1 MAAARPSSVSVA
13 ISYVLPVVGWRHVCP
28 LSARQRRRKNSVYSK
43 VKRQKAALNRKRRV
57 YNCHAKPAVRW
68 MSNFTFIAKKTKAI
82 LSRNADPKALKP
94 LSDRLMLVTDV
105 WPQNIT
111 ENWYTVNKKTPLISY
126 TAILGNFTNL
136 YETPRRDYR
145 MLTPDFQSTKWF
157 SPYRRTQC
165 KMRAIVTDV
174 VAWSVRPL
182 QKRMNRSREV
192 MQLTRTS
199 PKHVLD
205 GVGAPNKNI
214 YFRDAKP
221 DTPNWRIHPSSLRAR
236 GNNQQHAAGAMRTVA
251 TVTVATCYFNFRTFR
266 FFTAAFSVKTPNVGL
281 PQHIKDIPR

>member
-1 MAAARPSSVSVA
+1 MMPMAAARPSSVSVA

-57 YNCHAKPAVRW
+57 YNCHAKPAVRECQI
-68 MSNFTFIAKKTKAI
+68 SH
-82 LSRNADPKALKP
+82 LLPKRQK
-94 LSDRLMLVTDV
+94 
-105 WPQNIT
+105 Q
-111 ENWYTVNKKTPLISY
+111 
-126 TAILGNFTNL
+126 FF
-136 YETPRRDYR
+136 YR
-145 MLTPDFQSTKWF
+145 MLTPDFQSRKWF

-205 GVGAPNKNI
+205 GSELP
-214 YFRDAKP
+214 
-221 DTPNWRIHPSSLRAR
+221 T
-236 GNNQQHAAGAMRTVA
+236 RTY
-251 TVTVATCYFNFRTFR
+251 TLGY
-266 FFTAAFSVKTPNVGL
+266 KTWYP
-281 PQHIKDIPR
+281 